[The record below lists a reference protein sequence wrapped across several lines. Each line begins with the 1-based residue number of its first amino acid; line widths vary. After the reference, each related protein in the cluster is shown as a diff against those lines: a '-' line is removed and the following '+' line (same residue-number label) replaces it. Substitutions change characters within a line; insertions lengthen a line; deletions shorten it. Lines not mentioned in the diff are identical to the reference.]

1 MRTIL
6 VVFYATAAIV
16 LSCLARVIVMGWYY
30 PPGLGVLRFAYVIRR
45 TARALLAEGD
55 RLRQ

>member
-30 PPGLGVLRFAYVIRR
+30 PGLGVLRFAYVIRR